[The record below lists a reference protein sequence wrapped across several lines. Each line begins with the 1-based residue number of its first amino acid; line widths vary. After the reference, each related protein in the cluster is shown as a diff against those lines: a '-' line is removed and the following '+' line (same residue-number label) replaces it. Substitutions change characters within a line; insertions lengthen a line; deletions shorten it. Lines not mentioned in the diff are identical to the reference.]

1 VDAARDRFAARGCA
15 VLVVTQAKPEVLSLY
30 LSRFELTVPCNGTGG
45 SGRDG
50 RGPEVPLVCDPDRAA
65 YAAFGLERTGWLT
78 FFKPRVL
85 WGYLRGMWKGHRVK
99 KPYAG
104 EDVLQLGGD
113 FILTRERRLVFAY
126 PSADPIDRPVIADLL
141 AAVPSVPPIPHDR

>member
-1 VDAARDRFAARGCA
+1 MAAARDEFAARGCS

-30 LSRFELTVPCNGTGG
+30 LSRFQW
-45 SGRDG
+45 S
-50 RGPEVPLVCDPDRAA
+50 VPLVCDPERTA

-85 WGYLRGMWKGHRVK
+85 WGYFRGMWKGHRVK

-104 EDVLQLGGD
+104 EDLLQLGGD
-113 FILTRERRLVFAY
+113 FVLSRERKLVFAY
-126 PSADPIDRPVIADLL
+126 PSADPADRPAIADLFETL
-141 AAVPSVPPIPHDR
+141 PSAPPIPRDPVSD